1 MVSCEFYLTP
11 SGIQDQSDP
20 TRYHQVLLA
29 KNQTGY
35 ENLMQ
40 LSSTSF
46 LEGFYYKPR
55 IDLDLLRK
63 HHEGLV
69 ATTCCLQGQVPQMIL
84 NQGEEAAQ
92 EKFEEYL
99 DIFGDDY
106 YIEIQDHDIDDQH
119 TVNEVL
125 LKWASTRCTI
135 RSRKSKT
142 G

>member
-1 MVSCEFYLTP
+1 
-11 SGIQDQSDP
+11 
-20 TRYHQVLLA
+20 
-29 KNQTGY
+29 
-35 ENLMQ
+35 MQ